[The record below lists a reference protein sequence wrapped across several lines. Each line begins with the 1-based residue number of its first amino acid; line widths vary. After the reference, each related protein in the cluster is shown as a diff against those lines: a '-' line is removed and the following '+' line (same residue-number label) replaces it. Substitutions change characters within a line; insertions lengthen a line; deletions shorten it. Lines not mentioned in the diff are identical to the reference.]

1 MEIIRRIKLPLFFLI
16 FMSGTIKI
24 AGKEIK
30 AEEVKVSCNVDS
42 EQVEFFLDEIEKKTT
57 INRHKTIVDNLLD
70 ERSKTVSRVLS
81 ENFFE

>member
-1 MEIIRRIKLPLFFLI
+1 
-16 FMSGTIKI
+16 MSGTIKI

-30 AEEVKVSCNVDS
+30 AEEVEVSCNVDS

>member
-1 MEIIRRIKLPLFFLI
+1 
-16 FMSGTIKI
+16 MSGTIKI
-24 AGKEIK
+24 AGKEMK

-70 ERSKTVSRVLS
+70 ERSKIVSRVLS

>member
-1 MEIIRRIKLPLFFLI
+1 
-16 FMSGTIKI
+16 MSGTIKI

-42 EQVEFFLDEIEKKTT
+42 EQVEFILDEIEKKTI

>member
-1 MEIIRRIKLPLFFLI
+1 
-16 FMSGTIKI
+16 MSGTIKI

-42 EQVEFFLDEIEKKTT
+42 EQVEFILDEIEKKTT
-57 INRHKTIVDNLLD
+57 IKRHKTIVDNLLD

>member
-1 MEIIRRIKLPLFFLI
+1 
-16 FMSGTIKI
+16 MSGTIKI

-30 AEEVKVSCNVDS
+30 AEEVKVFCNVDS
-42 EQVEFFLDEIEKKTT
+42 EQVEFILDEIDKKA
-57 INRHKTIVDNLLD
+57 INRHKAIVDNLLD

>member
-1 MEIIRRIKLPLFFLI
+1 
-16 FMSGTIKI
+16 MSGTIKI

-30 AEEVKVSCNVDS
+30 AEEVKVSCNIDS
-42 EQVEFFLDEIEKKTT
+42 EQVEFILDEIDKKT
-57 INRHKTIVDNLLD
+57 INRHKIIVDNLLD

>member
-1 MEIIRRIKLPLFFLI
+1 
-16 FMSGTIKI
+16 MSGTIKI

-42 EQVEFFLDEIEKKTT
+42 EQVEFILDEIEKKA
-57 INRHKTIVDNLLD
+57 INRHKVIVDNLLD

>member
-1 MEIIRRIKLPLFFLI
+1 
-16 FMSGTIKI
+16 MSGTIKI

-30 AEEVKVSCNVDS
+30 AEEVKVSCNVNS
-42 EQVEFFLDEIEKKTT
+42 EQVEFILDEIEKKTT

>member
-1 MEIIRRIKLPLFFLI
+1 
-16 FMSGTIKI
+16 MSGTIKI

-57 INRHKTIVDNLLD
+57 NKHKI
-70 ERSKTVSRVLS
+70 
-81 ENFFE
+81 

>member
-1 MEIIRRIKLPLFFLI
+1 
-16 FMSGTIKI
+16 MSGTIKI

-42 EQVEFFLDEIEKKTT
+42 EQVEFILDEIEKKIT
-57 INRHKTIVDNLLD
+57 INRHKTIVDNLFD

>member
-1 MEIIRRIKLPLFFLI
+1 
-16 FMSGTIKI
+16 MSGTIKI

-30 AEEVKVSCNVDS
+30 AKEVKVSCNVDS
-42 EQVEFFLDEIEKKTT
+42 EQVEFILDEIDKKA
-57 INRHKTIVDNLLD
+57 INRHKIIVDNLLD

>member
-1 MEIIRRIKLPLFFLI
+1 
-16 FMSGTIKI
+16 MSGTIKI

-30 AEEVKVSCNVDS
+30 AEEVKVPCNVDS
-42 EQVEFFLDEIEKKTT
+42 EQVEFILDEIEKKTT

>member
-1 MEIIRRIKLPLFFLI
+1 
-16 FMSGTIKI
+16 MSGTIKI

-57 INRHKTIVDNLLD
+57 INRNKTIVDNLLD

>member
-1 MEIIRRIKLPLFFLI
+1 
-16 FMSGTIKI
+16 MSGTIKI

-42 EQVEFFLDEIEKKTT
+42 EQVEFILDEIDKKA
-57 INRHKTIVDNLLD
+57 INRHKAIVDNLLD

>member
-1 MEIIRRIKLPLFFLI
+1 
-16 FMSGTIKI
+16 MSGTIKI

-42 EQVEFFLDEIEKKTT
+42 EQVEFILDEIDKKA
-57 INRHKTIVDNLLD
+57 INRHKIIVDNLLD

>member
-1 MEIIRRIKLPLFFLI
+1 
-16 FMSGTIKI
+16 MSGTIKI

-42 EQVEFFLDEIEKKTT
+42 EQVEIILDEIEKKTT

>member
-1 MEIIRRIKLPLFFLI
+1 MEIIRRIKFPLFFLI

-42 EQVEFFLDEIEKKTT
+42 EQVEFILDEIEKKLLLIDIKLLLT
-57 INRHKTIVDNLLD
+57 IFLMKEVKLFQ
-70 ERSKTVSRVLS
+70 EY
-81 ENFFE
+81 

>member
-1 MEIIRRIKLPLFFLI
+1 
-16 FMSGTIKI
+16 MSGTIKI

-30 AEEVKVSCNVDS
+30 AEEVKVSCNIDS
-42 EQVEFFLDEIEKKTT
+42 EQVEFILDEIDKKT

-70 ERSKTVSRVLS
+70 ERNKTVSRVLS

>member
-42 EQVEFFLDEIEKKTT
+42 EQVEFILDEIEKKLLLIDIKLLLT
-57 INRHKTIVDNLLD
+57 IFLMKEVKLFQ
-70 ERSKTVSRVLS
+70 EY
-81 ENFFE
+81 

>member
-1 MEIIRRIKLPLFFLI
+1 
-16 FMSGTIKI
+16 MSGTIKI

-42 EQVEFFLDEIEKKTT
+42 EQVEIFLDEIEKKTT

>member
-1 MEIIRRIKLPLFFLI
+1 
-16 FMSGTIKI
+16 MSGTIKI

-42 EQVEFFLDEIEKKTT
+42 EQVEFILDEIDKKT
-57 INRHKTIVDNLLD
+57 INRHKIIVDNLLD
-70 ERSKTVSRVLS
+70 ERNKTVSRVLS

>member
-1 MEIIRRIKLPLFFLI
+1 
-16 FMSGTIKI
+16 MSGTIKI

-42 EQVEFFLDEIEKKTT
+42 EQVEFILDEIEKKA
-57 INRHKTIVDNLLD
+57 INRHKIIVDNLLY

>member
-1 MEIIRRIKLPLFFLI
+1 
-16 FMSGTIKI
+16 MSGTIKI

-42 EQVEFFLDEIEKKTT
+42 EQVKFILDEIEKKTT

>member
-1 MEIIRRIKLPLFFLI
+1 
-16 FMSGTIKI
+16 MSGTIKI

-57 INRHKTIVDNLLD
+57 INRQKTIVDNLLD